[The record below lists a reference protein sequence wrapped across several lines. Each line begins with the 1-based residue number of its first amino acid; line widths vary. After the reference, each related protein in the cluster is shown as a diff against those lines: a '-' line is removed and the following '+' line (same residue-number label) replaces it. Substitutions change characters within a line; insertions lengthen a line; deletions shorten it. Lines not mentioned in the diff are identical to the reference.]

1 MSISE
6 AKAQLL
12 VGMDMRRQ
20 KNRELVES
28 VNPERVV
35 HPDSGWRVKDLI
47 GHLTFW
53 EEETLKSLHAFLQN
67 TSYELPLFLQ
77 DEQVGFTNK
86 EVDAF
91 NQADYEQRIDYT
103 AERILTDW
111 EAVREQL
118 KDAVRAVP
126 DDQFENGT
134 FDALWG
140 RDITVTQLV
149 KGMGWHEKIHMQD
162 IQTAIDKTE

>member
-1 MSISE
+1 MQVSD

-35 HPDSGWRVKDLI
+35 HPESGWRVKDLI
-47 GHLTFW
+47 GHLTYW
-53 EEETLKSLHAFLQN
+53 EEETLKSLQAFIRGE
-67 TSYELPLFLQ
+67 SYEPPLFLQ
-77 DEQVGFTNK
+77 DGQVGFTNE

-91 NQADYEQRIDYT
+91 NHADYEQRIDYSS
-103 AERILTDW
+103 ERILTDW
-111 EAVREQL
+111 EAVREHL

-126 DDQFENGT
+126 DEQFENGT

-162 IQTAIDKTE
+162 IQTAINNS